1 MEDLTDKMAGI
12 PQALISTN
20 TELMEKFINATEK
33 MVKLTAE
40 IEQASG
46 KIASFLTNKEMM
58 ELIN

>member
-40 IEQASG
+40 IE
-46 KIASFLTNKEMM
+46 
-58 ELIN
+58 